1 MNSSKVSN
9 QMNTMQI
16 GSKANQINSKSEN
29 FSNTL
34 SLSTY
39 SSRFKKSTLENLF
52 YRKTIS
58 YLRGPPIKDLL
69 TQTNLNENK
78 NIIIDKNYLVN
89 LIKIKSKKHKNNLP
103 TIKTLNTFSPKSN
116 LKLRIFSIDFNNKN
130 RDKFHMTYNYY
141 NKNANKEKIND
152 LYQKIYN
159 NQDNMK
165 CVTLN
170 KLIKSC
176 KKEHE
181 KNIEKENS
189 KFIIKPR
196 MIKDDDRNFIISQ
209 KKFMRYH
216 GAYKKKKF
224 NHNFL
229 SYDFKRD
236 KYPNEDSTTIKQLF
250 LKKKLKIMNNDM
262 NIVKEKCKEE
272 KNNLIHLFDTFN
284 QKIQNDIDEVY
295 YDKES

>member
-1 MNSSKVSN
+1 
-9 QMNTMQI
+9 
-16 GSKANQINSKSEN
+16 
-29 FSNTL
+29 
-34 SLSTY
+34 
-39 SSRFKKSTLENLF
+39 
-52 YRKTIS
+52 
-58 YLRGPPIKDLL
+58 
-69 TQTNLNENK
+69 
-78 NIIIDKNYLVN
+78 
-89 LIKIKSKKHKNNLP
+89 
-103 TIKTLNTFSPKSN
+103 
-116 LKLRIFSIDFNNKN
+116 
-130 RDKFHMTYNYY
+130 
-141 NKNANKEKIND
+141 
-152 LYQKIYN
+152 
-159 NQDNMK
+159 MK

-216 GAYKKKKF
+216 GAYKNKKF